1 MSVKIKLEK
10 NGCIKNAYTGFSWTL
25 FFFGFWVPLFRLKL
39 KDFFMFLIFFAVK
52 IFAFYLLFKE
62 VYNIGYSIIVLKK
75 MEISYYI
82 LTPITLLLVAFNLNI
97 WLAFFYNKYYTT
109 NLLIDGFYTLENDE
123 KSIAI
128 LKDYSYLPYSE
139 EELIDSERME
149 RYSVFSKKARKS
161 EKIKVIIFYVLILL
175 YYITIILIA
184 LLNNKN

>member
-39 KDFFMFLIFFAVK
+39 KDFFMFLLFFAVK

-62 VYNIGYSIIVLKK
+62 VYNIGYSIMVLKK

-123 KSIAI
+123 KSVAI

-161 EKIKVIIFYVLILL
+161 AVPFS
-175 YYITIILIA
+175 
-184 LLNNKN
+184 

>member
-10 NGCIKNAYTGFSWTL
+10 NSCIKNAYTGFSWTL

-39 KDFFMFLIFFAVK
+39 KDFFMFLLFFAVK

-62 VYNIGYSIIVLKK
+62 VYNIGYSIMVLKK

-82 LTPITLLLVAFNLNI
+82 LTPITLLLVAFNL
-97 WLAFFYNKYYTT
+97 
-109 NLLIDGFYTLENDE
+109 
-123 KSIAI
+123 
-128 LKDYSYLPYSE
+128 
-139 EELIDSERME
+139 RME

-161 EKIKVIIFYVLILL
+161 EKIKVIIFSVLILL